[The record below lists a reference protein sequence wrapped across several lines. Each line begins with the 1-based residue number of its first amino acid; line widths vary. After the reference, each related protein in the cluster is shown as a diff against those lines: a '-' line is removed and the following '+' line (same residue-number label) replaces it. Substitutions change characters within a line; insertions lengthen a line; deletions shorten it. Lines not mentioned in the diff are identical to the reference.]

1 MTRHDHITAKSQVA
15 TMMPSSR
22 SRAAAAAA
30 APVADV
36 TAASL
41 VDAVMPLV
49 LPPTDAASFPTDS
62 SSTPLTTAELRA
74 HLIALYNTTDSIR
87 KYCRSNGIPSKRTTL
102 STAMAESGL
111 AKRKQADFPFDK
123 SILGMIDEYTKTY
136 SSRKSVN
143 AKMGRMDLREHLI
156 SIYTSTD
163 SIRKYCKD
171 HNLTTRRS
179 TMTRAFSESGLAV
192 KKEAKEPM
200 DDAVLQL
207 IDAYL
212 DTLPSMKEKPV
223 AEAAKQP
230 PKIAMKTAKQQSNKS
245 LPSKQQLPP
254 DEVQMEYVRS
264 ILRTTPPGK
273 AVEVMKDTTY
283 ETAMRDWKDPDSW
296 WMLNPVGGPPV
307 PVSSQDLLKWT
318 VKRPDAGLSETPNYR
333 GIPLA
338 FDDAAKAS
346 AQSDRQFLVDGIFV
360 DASKNVKKDLLSKI
374 KDANLKKKLQQE
386 IKDMDLLES
395 VKEDLQHKL
404 DAPFQ
409 TTVSVTHEGKTREFD
424 VTVGG
429 LHTTVT
435 AKKSSSNKKRKANDE
450 SSASAKQQK
459 TGSSTGTVAV

>member
-1 MTRHDHITAKSQVA
+1 
-15 TMMPSSR
+15 MMPSSSSR
-22 SRAAAAAA
+22 SRAAAAG
-30 APVADV
+30 APVADT

-41 VDAVMPLV
+41 ADAVMPLV
-49 LPPTDAASFPTDS
+49 LPPTVTGTFPTDS

-123 SILGMIDEYTKTY
+123 SILSMIDDYTKTY
-136 SSRKSVN
+136 ASRKSVN
-143 AKMGRMDLREHLI
+143 AKMSRMDLREHLI
-156 SIYTSTD
+156 AIYTSTD

-171 HNLTTRRS
+171 HDLSTRRS
-179 TMTRAFSESGLAV
+179 TMTRAFSESGLAA

-200 DDAVLQL
+200 DDTVMQL
-207 IDAYL
+207 IDSYL

-223 AEAAKQP
+223 PEAAKKP
-230 PKIAMKTAKQQSNKS
+230 AKIAMKTAKQQSSKS
-245 LPSKQQLPP
+245 LPSKQQFPP

-273 AVEVMKDTTY
+273 AIEVMKDTTY
-283 ETAMRDWKDPDSW
+283 ETAMRDWKDPDGW

-307 PVSSQDLLKWT
+307 PVSTQDLLKWT
-318 VKRPDAGLSETPNYR
+318 VKRPDVGLSETPNYR

-346 AQSDRQFLVDGIFV
+346 AQNERQVRVDGIFR
-360 DASKNVKKDLLSKI
+360 DANDKVKQEVLSKI
-374 KDANLKKKLQQE
+374 RDGNLKKKLQE
-386 IKDMDLLES
+386 ELKDMDLLATI
-395 VKEDLQHKL
+395 KEDLQRKL

-409 TTVSVTHEGKTREFD
+409 TIVSVTHEGKTREFD

-435 AKKSSSNKKRKANDE
+435 AKKSSSNKKRKADDE
-450 SSASAKQQK
+450 SNASAKQQK
-459 TGSSTGTVAV
+459 TESGSGTVAV